1 MPPHTGPTPHL
12 LSLQVFGACFF
23 GQRTL
28 VVIEGSVGREQFVKY
43 LARHPHHVGAWT
55 QVCPL
60 HSCAAPLSHLAHT
73 LPHLLQPHSSAE
85 LRRSTA
91 PPQCRAHP
99 LRAASSPARPPWTQA
114 TLNALGISLDF
125 ITNIKSTN
133 GGAVVEVYI
142 HGFSTLVV
150 LRPSTGST
158 VFSAY
163 VKGGPQAAMLLLA
176 SFHNQMVAVGR

>member
-1 MPPHTGPTPHL
+1 MSSPQLCCASLTPRPHL
-12 LSLQVFGACFF
+12 AAPPAAPQ
-23 GQRTL
+23 QR
-28 VVIEGSVGREQFVKY
+28 R
-43 LARHPHHVGAWT
+43 
-55 QVCPL
+55 
-60 HSCAAPLSHLAHT
+60 AAPLHRPTAV
-73 LPHLLQPHSSAE
+73 Q
-85 LRRSTA
+85 STA
-91 PPQCRAHP
+91 PQRH
-99 LRAASSPARPPWTQA
+99 RSPARPPWTQA

>member
-1 MPPHTGPTPHL
+1 M
-12 LSLQVFGACFF
+12 
-23 GQRTL
+23 
-28 VVIEGSVGREQFVKY
+28 
-43 LARHPHHVGAWT
+43 
-55 QVCPL
+55 
-60 HSCAAPLSHLAHT
+60 
-73 LPHLLQPHSSAE
+73 HSSAE
-85 LRRSTA
+85 LRRPTA
-91 PPQCRAHP
+91 PPQCRAPP
-99 LRAASSPARPPWTQA
+99 LSATAAHSSPPWTQA
-114 TLNALGISLDF
+114 TLNALGIPLDF